1 MLLGFVNRA
10 VDYLEKHMDDQD
22 DSRIAQLKNIDLNN
36 LKSELRKDLGSSLG
50 TMNSTVDT
58 LLKAGQDSFD
68 RFIDVPQKEK
78 INNDIDKLFNVK
90 LDSEDNSFVD
100 DQSSLEELLNFY
112 DLGDDMLLDVD
123 KFDHRFSSRQ
133 YDPSRIRNNVVD
145 EEKLERDF
153 ENFVG
158 HTPRS
163 NKDVLELQNDFE
175 KFVASDLTK
184 RKNRDFDE
192 YVYIKDDNNTPDFAN
207 HNRRLSNP
215 GIMEDP
221 VIPAARRQVNEEP
234 SFTMSEEDSKLLDL
248 IARNVERNQ
257 VRSSFEDNYRPG
269 NKNESLDDVFS
280 DVVSNES
287 VDDDISL
294 DQIVDDETVE
304 NLIDYASDDDSVTP
318 VDKNDIIKLLQDMD
332 VANQKNYYDDY
343 QIDAENDI
351 YSEDILP
358 IQETYQNIQQQPGF
372 VNSLIDDLRTKMIE
386 EDEKRQAIEEEYA
399 KVFDR
404 IHKSYPYLSSGFI
417 RSVYELKDSIA
428 NEYPY
433 NTKIIV
439 LHRLVFKEVEYLRQF
454 VEIALSHNFS
464 INADEDKMIVD
475 VFKEYINTDGKIIT
489 SIFDVSNQAALLGGE
504 YDGYRVLFTQKV
516 Q

>member
-1 MLLGFVNRA
+1 MEPKNVMLLGFVNRA

-133 YDPSRIRNNVVD
+133 YDPSRNRNNVVD

-175 KFVASDLTK
+175 RFVASDLTK

-207 HNRRLSNP
+207 HN
-215 GIMEDP
+215 
-221 VIPAARRQVNEEP
+221 
-234 SFTMSEEDSKLLDL
+234 
-248 IARNVERNQ
+248 
-257 VRSSFEDNYRPG
+257 
-269 NKNESLDDVFS
+269 
-280 DVVSNES
+280 
-287 VDDDISL
+287 
-294 DQIVDDETVE
+294 
-304 NLIDYASDDDSVTP
+304 
-318 VDKNDIIKLLQDMD
+318 
-332 VANQKNYYDDY
+332 
-343 QIDAENDI
+343 
-351 YSEDILP
+351 
-358 IQETYQNIQQQPGF
+358 
-372 VNSLIDDLRTKMIE
+372 
-386 EDEKRQAIEEEYA
+386 
-399 KVFDR
+399 
-404 IHKSYPYLSSGFI
+404 
-417 RSVYELKDSIA
+417 
-428 NEYPY
+428 
-433 NTKIIV
+433 
-439 LHRLVFKEVEYLRQF
+439 
-454 VEIALSHNFS
+454 
-464 INADEDKMIVD
+464 
-475 VFKEYINTDGKIIT
+475 
-489 SIFDVSNQAALLGGE
+489 
-504 YDGYRVLFTQKV
+504 
-516 Q
+516 